1 MDFKELILLAL
12 ETLKNNLVRTLL
24 TMLGIIIG
32 IASVITIISLGKG
45 STASIVEDIS
55 SFGADV
61 ITVLPGK
68 SQRRP
73 GPGMMSNIKVTTLT
87 SEDGEAIAK
96 LSNVEAVS
104 SEVSQSKQITAD
116 TEDTTAPI
124 KGVEASYANI
134 KSLEISSGLFLDKSY
149 IDSLSRVVILGDEVV
164 EELFGEGAD
173 VVGKTVK
180 IDSRTFRII
189 GMVADDSNAYVPLST
204 AQKIMFGQD
213 NVNSISVAV
222 TDSELVE
229 QVETDIENLLLIRH
243 DIANPEDADFNLLS
257 SQNIISTVSSIT
269 NTLTSMVSGIAAI
282 SLLVGGIGIMNIM
295 LVTVT
300 ERTKEIGLLKAIGA
314 KKNDILTQFL
324 IEAVVLTVFGGLV
337 GMSMGIGI
345 TYVASSMLNIPFVIS
360 ISSVIL
366 AIGVSAGVGILFG
379 WYPAGKA
386 AKLKPI
392 DALRYE

>member
-12 ETLKNNLVRTLL
+12 ETLKNNLIRTLL